1 VDKHRQQIIALLH
14 GHFHNGIRGWSDR
27 GPAGAAPVH
36 EIVFPSA
43 LYNENRKLTEQKAP
57 GYNLSEFRPGYTLV
71 EIRDRTMT
79 LRYKPLGAEVEA
91 EKGLEL
97 AGS

>member
-1 VDKHRQQIIALLH
+1 MH

-27 GPAGAAPVH
+27 KGLGKALIH

-43 LYNENRKLTEQKAP
+43 LYNQDRKLTEQKAP

-71 EIRDRTMT
+71 EIRDQILT
-79 LRYKPLGAEVEA
+79 LRYKPLGAEVAA
-91 EKGLEL
+91 EKEL
-97 AGS
+97 PLAAS